1 MQRIG
6 LYYPYVHFRDEQWLK
21 AAALYWPALARVVP
35 TGFPVADPDVVKAL
49 RDELD
54 FVTDVDPAGAA
65 VAVAPDFLKAVE
77 DHGPALRQRFL
88 ADTGTRPFDHRHI
101 AELGM
106 GERIVNT
113 EPTAPGDVRTLPRN
127 QRPLAGLYPHEV
139 APPLTD
145 ALRDAGLAVP
155 AMRSRIARS
164 SMVTWLA
171 MDPVLAWIYK
181 CALTDELARQTRYA
195 PITDQVAAYSASDG
209 WDSDRIAAA
218 LLSEPPRPVVTDEA
232 ARFGLMAVRC
242 VLPDGLRRVP
252 VAKIIRLRQDYRAEF
267 LAFAEAVDDAAED
280 LRGQVTGIEDRAALE
295 HHLRLKFD
303 QSIAVPL
310 EELRKAMGSLK
321 MTTFNSALSYKFE
334 LPALAAAAGGWIGN
348 APVTAGSI
356 ALAAT
361 ALRQTTA
368 EARDAQLADS
378 PVSYLLRVER
388 HLKPTT
394 LARRVVRTMNRAAG
408 TDL

>member
-1 MQRIG
+1 
-6 LYYPYVHFRDEQWLK
+6 
-21 AAALYWPALARVVP
+21 
-35 TGFPVADPDVVKAL
+35 
-49 RDELD
+49 
-54 FVTDVDPAGAA
+54 
-65 VAVAPDFLKAVE
+65 
-77 DHGPALRQRFL
+77 
-88 ADTGTRPFDHRHI
+88 
-101 AELGM
+101 
-106 GERIVNT
+106 
-113 EPTAPGDVRTLPRN
+113 
-127 QRPLAGLYPHEV
+127 
-139 APPLTD
+139 
-145 ALRDAGLAVP
+145 
-155 AMRSRIARS
+155 
-164 SMVTWLA
+164 MVTWLA

-209 WDSDRIAAA
+209 WDSDRIASA

-267 LAFAEAVDDAAED
+267 LAFTEAVDDAAED

-321 MTTFNSALSYKFE
+321 MMTFNSALSYKFE